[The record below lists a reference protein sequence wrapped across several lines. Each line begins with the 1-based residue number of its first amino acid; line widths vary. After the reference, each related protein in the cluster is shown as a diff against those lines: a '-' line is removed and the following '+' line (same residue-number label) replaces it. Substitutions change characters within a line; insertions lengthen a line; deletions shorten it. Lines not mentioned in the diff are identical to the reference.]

1 MAVLMEV
8 EMMVIL
14 IVDDGKEKKKK
25 WCGWGRK
32 SSGNKWGLVS
42 DGRYVIVYH
51 STPNYFIL
59 L

>member
-1 MAVLMEV
+1 
-8 EMMVIL
+8 MMVIL